1 MSELTEKE
9 LFETVPVPRAVA
21 RLIIPTIISQ
31 IVTVIYNLADTFFIG
46 QIGDP
51 AMVAGDTLGD
61 LSMTWYTHMDP
72 NKTVEICNYLKNH
85 AERGERIF
93 CDIYTDEE
101 KEADPSLEDTGL
113 FFFRGNRGAPFAVT
127 CAGGGFAYVAAMHD
141 SFPHALELSKRG
153 YNAFAIIYRPGW
165 QTAYRDLARALS
177 FIFENAAE
185 LGIDTG
191 GYSLWGGSAG
201 ARMAA
206 ERGSYGAAEYGG
218 DDLPK
223 PSALVMQYTGY
234 SDYIPEGEPATFV
247 CVGDSDGIA
256 NWRSGSSAMRRQ
268 DVWRYS
274 CSISTPTKTFFFSSA
289 ASTAGCSR
297 ATSGARST
305 STISRRTP
313 LSHSRCRGRCS
324 SQAAG
329 SY

>member
-51 AMVAGDTLGD
+51 AMVAGATLGD

-85 AERGERIF
+85 AERDERIF

-141 SFPHALELSKRG
+141 SFPHALEL
-153 YNAFAIIYRPGW
+153 
-165 QTAYRDLARALS
+165 
-177 FIFENAAE
+177 
-185 LGIDTG
+185 
-191 GYSLWGGSAG
+191 
-201 ARMAA
+201 
-206 ERGSYGAAEYGG
+206 
-218 DDLPK
+218 PK

-234 SDYIPEGEPATFV
+234 SDYNPEGEPATFV

-324 SQAAG
+324 LQAAG

>member
-51 AMVAGDTLGD
+51 AMVAGATLGD
-61 LSMTWYTHMDP
+61 LSMTWYTHIDP

-85 AERGERIF
+85 AERDERIF
-93 CDIYTDEE
+93 YDIYTDEE

-113 FFFRGNRGAPFAVT
+113 FFSRGNRGAPFAVT

-191 GYSLWGGSAG
+191 GYSL
-201 ARMAA
+201 
-206 ERGSYGAAEYGG
+206 
-218 DDLPK
+218 
-223 PSALVMQYTGY
+223 
-234 SDYIPEGEPATFV
+234 
-247 CVGDSDGIA
+247 
-256 NWRSGSSAMRRQ
+256 
-268 DVWRYS
+268 
-274 CSISTPTKTFFFSSA
+274 
-289 ASTAGCSR
+289 
-297 ATSGARST
+297 
-305 STISRRTP
+305 
-313 LSHSRCRGRCS
+313 
-324 SQAAG
+324 
-329 SY
+329 